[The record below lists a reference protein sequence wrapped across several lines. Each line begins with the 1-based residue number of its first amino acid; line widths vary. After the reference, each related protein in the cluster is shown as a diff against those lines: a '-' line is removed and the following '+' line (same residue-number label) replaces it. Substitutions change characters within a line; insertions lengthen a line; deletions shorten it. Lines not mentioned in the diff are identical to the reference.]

1 VGEQSVAVLRGR
13 VVKLRAVI
21 FFLALIALIAL
32 IARPVEAQL
41 AVQGAGACFAP
52 VIAAAPMA
60 DAARDAELRRA
71 RGDLDSGRVY
81 MAIEWLERAR
91 AGLGTLAMAYQRVG
105 CRSAFLTT
113 AERALAL
120 TVGSEGPSIRAL
132 SPVARGQSLDSANA
146 TGLSIARDDSVR
158 EGVLTDLAWK
168 LYGARQFD
176 RAADAFNQLTGF
188 APGFASRNDARLM
201 RAQALLENGS
211 ADSAAAIFRVA
222 ADSSRAVRAAADAR
236 VADGSLATFARALT
250 ERRAGWMLWA
260 PDIRDGRL
268 LMPAPDSAASG
279 LLRRVQPVYIQRQ
292 LDAMGGVASDAALR
306 AMIWTAS
313 SAPLGGVRELGD
325 SLSLAD
331 VRVARAVARIQLLR
345 SEREGHV
352 ADAARYTKLVAT
364 VADSFAVTE
373 KQIAAFADSLVKRDA
388 AIALNL
394 TQYRTTVL
402 EKIATVRAQ
411 AALNRARMDSV
422 QGSATVSGVALQTL
436 RAERATA
443 EQYVALADASASAV
457 DLGLTRLPIKYQRD
471 SVQLRLEKLRAS
483 LVQSRAVYDAAY
495 RAAQLAEQ
503 NLASDENKRLDD
515 ASGEQRAAESSRDAF
530 ALQLT
535 DAISVVLKARAAA
548 LQTTLERGSEAGE
561 YGTGAA
567 LFFAS
572 VKVDSVRGTVAVAA
586 AGAARAQAIS
596 LLSDIV
602 TRRAASPLR
611 ARALVELAELL
622 TRKADADYAT
632 AQRANSTVDHPDYT
646 PAITRYGEFL
656 KDFPNDPEADAA
668 AYTLG
673 SIAFLA
679 QRYDDAIRAFE
690 RVMPIEGSHY
700 RAESFFR
707 HGDSKFELSTK
718 QSGDARRALLR
729 QSAVSYDRALNL
741 ATVDGDI
748 YFLSLYKLGW
758 SYYGQAERQQSDEYR
773 KAVDVFA
780 RLVREVDRLPS
791 ERKARL
797 ALRQEAV
804 DYLAIA
810 ITQLGGADEAV
821 RYLATIPDPTT
832 RLLVLRRVSMA
843 LRDQGEFNNA
853 VIAYRAAIDQA
864 PTDAGTLD
872 TRLELIDL
880 LQNRMVEAARAQE
893 ARLQLAEAIAPGS
906 AWSKA
911 NAPLAAAAAKARE
924 KALRESGSFALADA
938 RKATRA
944 DAPAKYGAAA
954 ELFGRYLQEFSKAD
968 SAQRVSGLRAEALF
982 AAGDFAGAGAAYSR
996 TATQWNGDAK
1006 LAETARRNATV
1017 SFDSALTVSRRSRI
1031 ASAGQGAMIAERAM
1045 QDSLFAASDRFIAQ
1059 APDADARSATIAK
1072 GRRAAE
1078 GERWDVVAATFEGFA
1093 ARWGGDVFAA
1103 DARKLVGDARYR
1115 QGRYTDA
1122 QREWR
1127 SAQTMAGQANRK
1139 AFADSI
1145 VSTRLVAAQNA
1156 ADSLTKAGQ
1165 YDRAADSVLTVIAQ
1179 DIGDPARAADALRNA
1194 VEVYL
1199 LADSLA
1205 RGRNDAAA
1213 SLAARNHAIV
1223 AIERL
1228 AAAYPTYQ
1236 YAVTYSS
1243 LRARL
1248 LGNVGRAADEVAALQ
1263 QMIQLQPTWTGR
1275 PDAMVRVAA
1284 MLDSLGKKTD
1294 AATAYEKFSTVYP
1307 TDKRAADAQYN
1318 AALIYADAKD
1328 GAASARSFSMF
1339 IARFPRDP
1347 RVADAQR
1354 LRVAELTAAGDS
1366 AAVNLELNSLCVR
1379 PSAGMVARCADR
1391 SGRAAFTA
1399 ASPSWELYAGLKL
1412 VIATKASLTRA
1423 GVEAAAAR
1431 KLALLRTLSTQYAR
1445 AIASGAPEW
1454 IAAGS
1459 YQAALAQWQYGV
1471 FLRDV
1476 ELPADLTDAQRTA
1489 AKNGSAQQAQAYFD
1503 AAIKGWQALVN
1514 KAEID
1519 KFDNAWVVKA
1529 RAALKGEGIPA
1540 REVTP

>member
-13 VVKLRAVI
+13 VVKLRAA
-21 FFLALIALIAL
+21 FFGIAVIALPAQ
-32 IARPVEAQL
+32 AQL
-41 AVQGAGACFAP
+41 AVQGASSCFAP
-52 VIAAAPMA
+52 VISAAPMA
-60 DAARDAELRRA
+60 DAVRDAEVRRA

-81 MAIEWLERAR
+81 VAIERLERAR

-105 CRSAFLTT
+105 CRAAFLTT
-113 AERALAL
+113 AERVAAF

-132 SPVARGQSLDSANA
+132 APVARGQGVDSANA
-146 TGLSIARDDSVR
+146 AGLSIARDDSVR

-201 RAQALLENGS
+201 RGQALLENGA
-211 ADSAAAIFRVA
+211 ADSAAVIFRVA
-222 ADSSRAVRAAADAR
+222 ADSSRAVRAAVDAR
-236 VADGSLATFARALT
+236 VADGALATFARALT

-292 LDAMGGVASDAALR
+292 LDAMGAVAADPALR

-313 SAPLGGVRELGD
+313 SASLGGVRELGD

-331 VRVARAVARIQLLR
+331 VRVARALARIQLLR

-373 KQIAAFADSLVKRDA
+373 KQIAAFTDSLVKRDA

-457 DLGLTRLPIKYQRD
+457 ELGLTRLPIKYQRD
-471 SVQLRLEKLRAS
+471 SVQLSFEKLRAS
-483 LVQSRAVYDAAY
+483 LVQARIVYDAAY
-495 RAAQLAEQ
+495 RAAQVAEQ
-503 NLASDENKRLDD
+503 SLAAEEDKRLAD
-515 ASGEQRAAESSRDAF
+515 ASGEQRAAETSRDAF
-530 ALQLT
+530 ASKVT
-535 DAISVVLKARAAA
+535 DAIAGVFKARVAA
-548 LQTTLERGSEAGE
+548 LQATLERGSEAGE

-572 VKVDSVRGTVAVAA
+572 VKADSVRGAPAA
-586 AGAARAQAIS
+586 AVAARAQAITA
-596 LLSDIV
+596 LTDAI
-602 TRRAASPLR
+602 TRRPASPLR

-622 TRKADADYAT
+622 TRRADADYAT

-646 PAITRYGEFL
+646 PAITRYAEFL

-673 SIAFLA
+673 SITFLS
-679 QRYDDAIRAFE
+679 QKYDEAIRAFE
-690 RVMPIEGSHY
+690 RVMPLEGSHY

-718 QSGDARRALLR
+718 QSGDARLALLR

-741 ATVDGDI
+741 ATADGDI
-748 YFLSLYKLGW
+748 YYLSLYKLGW

-780 RLVREVDRLPS
+780 RLVREVDRLPA

-832 RLLVLRRVSMA
+832 RLLVLRRVSTA

-853 VIAYRAAIDQA
+853 VIAYKAAIDQA
-864 PTDAGTLD
+864 PNDAGTLD

-893 ARLQLAEAIAPGS
+893 ARLQLADAIAPGS
-906 AWSKA
+906 GWSKA

-938 RKATRA
+938 RKASKA

-954 ELFGRYLQEFSKAD
+954 ALFGRYLQEFSKAD
-968 SAQRVSGLRAEALF
+968 SAQRVSGLNAEALF

-996 TATQWNGDAK
+996 TATRWNGDSK

-1031 ASAGQGAMIAERAM
+1031 ASAGQGATNAERAM

-1093 ARWGGDVFAA
+1093 ARWSGDVFAA

-1127 SAQTMAGQANRK
+1127 AAQTMAGQANRK

-1179 DIGDPARAADALRNA
+1179 DIGDPTRAADALRNA
-1194 VEVYL
+1194 VEVHL

-1205 RGRNDAAA
+1205 RGRNDAVA
-1213 SLAARNHAIV
+1213 SLAARNHAIT

-1248 LGNVGRAADEVAALQ
+1248 LGNIGRAADEVLALQ
-1263 QMIQLQPTWTGR
+1263 QLIQLQPTWTGR